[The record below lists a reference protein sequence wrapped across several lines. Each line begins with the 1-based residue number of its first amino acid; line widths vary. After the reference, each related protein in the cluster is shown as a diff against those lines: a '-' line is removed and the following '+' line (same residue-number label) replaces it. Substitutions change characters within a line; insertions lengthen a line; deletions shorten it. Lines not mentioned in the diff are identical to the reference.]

1 MNPWR
6 RLFDHYTAYHAYG
19 PSRLRYVGYVGA
31 ISTVLFYFV
40 RFTRPNAQPL
50 DDLVPRVVGLVLYT
64 LLAIKDRWP
73 EKLKPYYIGYSY
85 FALICCLP
93 FFMVLTGLQ
102 RGGGMPA
109 ISNAFIVVSFLVL
122 VTDWRNTVVM
132 LIAGTAMAA
141 AFYGATS
148 PDPKIPMDLVAQL
161 PAFAL
166 IVIGGNLFKFSTE
179 QIDAERKL
187 RATQALAGSIAHEMR
202 NPLSQIRYNLQ
213 GMQEALPPPTA
224 SARGQTLAAPE
235 VHALYRHLAESEL
248 AVKRGLQVIA
258 MTLDEVS
265 AKPVDTSSFKYL
277 SAAQATHKAVQEYAF
292 QSDEERSNVSV
303 QVAGD
308 FIFRGDET
316 AYLFVIFNLVQNA
329 LYYVAACPQARV
341 TVTVE
346 RYHVRIR
353 DTGPGIP
360 RSARAALFQPF
371 SSSGKSGG
379 TGLGLAYC
387 RRIMRAFG
395 GDIRCDS
402 VPGEF
407 TEFTL
412 HFPPVPREESDM
424 HRAAAIEQ
432 ARAVFAGKRLLLVDD
447 DAVQLAVAREKL
459 RPLGAQIDQA
469 GDGQAALDALAQ
481 HAYDLVLLDLH
492 MPAPD
497 GYAVAERL
505 RAGCAPANRDV
516 RIVAHTSEPAHLA
529 AIKAQKAGID
539 GLVSKPCDQLPLV
552 QALLDVLPRPVTVAD
567 PAAALAGRRI
577 VLADDNAYNRKAV
590 AAYLRHAGVEVAEAG
605 HGRAVLN
612 WLEAADPWDAILMD
626 LNMPGMS
633 GLEAANA
640 IRGSAAVWSRIP
652 IVALTAHSDPK
663 IVQAARAAGM
673 NDFITKPVEPAEL
686 YTKLHRLLGG
696 AGGPLPAAAPLAQ
709 SQAGAAEHGDLLNLE
724 RLESYRRIG
733 MLDELLNDYL
743 PEITRL
749 VDRLAHSVAER
760 DLQASLDALHSL
772 LGMSGEAGAQ
782 ALHRL
787 VRSVYGPMIET
798 GAWPPDD
805 GWLARIRTAAADA
818 QEALQAYAPAPSP
831 VTAD

>member
-6 RLFDHYTAYHAYG
+6 RLFAHYSAYHAYG

-50 DDLVPRVVGLVLYT
+50 DDLVPRVIGLVLYT
-64 LLAIKDRWP
+64 LLALKDRWP
-73 EKLKPYYIGYSY
+73 ERLKPYYIGYSY
-85 FALICCLP
+85 FALVSCLP

-132 LIAGTAMAA
+132 LTVGAALAA
-141 AFYGATS
+141 AVYAATS
-148 PDPKIPMDLVAQL
+148 AAPKIPMDLVAQL

-202 NPLSQIRYNLQ
+202 NPLTQIRYNLQ

-224 SARGQTLAAPE
+224 TAQAQTLAGPE

-258 MTLDEVS
+258 MTLDEVT

-292 QSDEERSNVSV
+292 QSHEERASVSV
-303 QVAGD
+303 QIAGD

-316 AYLFVIFNLVQNA
+316 AYLFVIFNLVKNA
-329 LYYVAACPQARV
+329 LYYMTAFPQARV

-346 RYHVRIR
+346 RYQVRVR

-360 RSARAALFQPF
+360 RSALPGLFQPF

-395 GDIRCDS
+395 GEIRCDS
-402 VPGEF
+402 VPGQF

-412 HFPPVPREESDM
+412 HFPPVPREDTDI
-424 HRAAAIEQ
+424 HRVAVLEK
-432 ARAVFAGKRLLLVDD
+432 ARSVFTGKRLLLVDD

-469 GDGQAALDALAQ
+469 ADGQAALDALAQ
-481 HAYDLVLLDLH
+481 QRYDLVLLDLH
-492 MPAPD
+492 MPVPD
-497 GYAVAERL
+497 GYAVAKWI
-505 RAGCAPANRDV
+505 RAGYAPPNRDV

-529 AIKAQKAGID
+529 TIKAQKAGID

-552 QALLDVLPRPVTVAD
+552 QALLDVLPRPPGGDD

-577 VLADDNAYNRKAV
+577 VLADDNAWNRKAV
-590 AAYLRHAGVEVAEAG
+590 AAYLRHAGAEVAEAG
-605 HGRAVLN
+605 HGRAVLD
-612 WLEAADPWDAILMD
+612 WLEAADPWDAVLMD
-626 LNMPGMS
+626 LHMPGMG
-633 GLEAANA
+633 GLEAARA
-640 IRGSAAVWSRIP
+640 IRGSAAAWRGVP
-652 IVALTAHSDPK
+652 IIALTAHSDPK
-663 IVQAARAAGM
+663 VVQAARAAGM

-686 YTKLHRLLGG
+686 YSKLHRLVGG
-696 AGGPLPAAAPLAQ
+696 AADPTLARVPPAPKTE
-709 SQAGAAEHGDLLNLE
+709 AGEHEPALNLE
-724 RLESYRRIG
+724 RLEGYRRIG
-733 MLDELLNDYL
+733 MLDELLNDYI
-743 PEITRL
+743 PEISRL
-749 VDRLAHSVAER
+749 VDRLEHGATQR
-760 DLQASLDALHSL
+760 DLQASMDALHSL
-772 LGMSGEAGAQ
+772 LGISGEAGAQ

-787 VRSVYGPMIET
+787 VRSVYAPMVEAGT
-798 GAWPPDD
+798 WPPDD
-805 GWLARIRTAAADA
+805 AWLAPVRTAAANA
-818 QEALQAYAPAPSP
+818 QQALTAYAAARSPA
-831 VTAD
+831 TAI

>member
-64 LLAIKDRWP
+64 LLAMKDRWP
-73 EKLKPYYIGYSY
+73 ERLKPYYIGYSY
-85 FALICCLP
+85 VALICCLP

-132 LIAGTAMAA
+132 LIAGTAVAT
-141 AFYGATS
+141 AFYAATS
-148 PDPKIPMDLVAQL
+148 PDPKIPMDMVAQL

-224 SARGQTLAAPE
+224 SARNQTLAGAE

-265 AKPVDTSSFKYL
+265 AKPVDTSSFQYF

-292 QSDEERSNVSV
+292 QSDDERANVAV
-303 QVAGD
+303 HVAGD

-316 AYLFVIFNLVQNA
+316 AYLFVIFNLVKNA
-329 LYYVAACPQARV
+329 LYYMAVCPQARV

-346 RYHVRIR
+346 RHQVRIR

-360 RSARAALFQPF
+360 RSAIAGLFQPF

-395 GDIRCDS
+395 GEISCES

-407 TEFTL
+407 TEFIL
-412 HFPPVPREESDM
+412 EFPPVPRQESDI
-424 HRAAAIEQ
+424 HRAAVLEK
-432 ARAVFAGKRLLLVDD
+432 ARGAFAGKRLLVVDD

-459 RPLGAQIDQA
+459 RALGAQIDQA
-469 GDGQAALDALAQ
+469 ADGQAALHALAQ
-481 HAYDLVLLDLH
+481 ERYDLVLLDLH
-492 MPAPD
+492 MPVPD
-497 GYAVAERL
+497 GYAVAEKI
-505 RAGCAPANRDV
+505 RAGYAPANREV

-529 AIKAQKAGID
+529 AIKTQKAGID
-539 GLVSKPCDQLPLV
+539 GLVTKPCDQLPLV
-552 QALLDVLPRPVTVAD
+552 QALLDALARPAPGD
-567 PAAALAGRRI
+567 DAAAALAGRRI
-577 VLADDNAYNRKAV
+577 LLADDNAYNRKAV
-590 AAYLRHAGVEVAEAG
+590 AAYLRHAGAEVAEAA
-605 HGRAVLN
+605 HGQAVLDR
-612 WLEAADPWDAILMD
+612 LEAAGPWDAILMD

-633 GLEAANA
+633 GLDAAGA
-640 IRGSAAVWSRIP
+640 IRGSGASWRQIP
-652 IVALTAHSDPK
+652 IIALTAHSDPK
-663 IVQAARAAGM
+663 TVQAARAAGM
-673 NDFITKPVEPAEL
+673 NDFITKPVEAGEL
-686 YTKLHRLLGG
+686 YSKLHRVVARGADRGG
-696 AGGPLPAAAPLAQ
+696 IGVLPAQ
-709 SQAGAAEHGDLLNLE
+709 SEPAGAEHGTVLNVQ

-733 MLDELLNDYL
+733 MLEELLNDYV
-743 PEITRL
+743 PEIARL
-749 VDRLAHSVAER
+749 VSRLEHSFAER
-760 DLQASLDALHSL
+760 DLQVGLDALHSL
-772 LGMSGEAGAQ
+772 LGMSGEAGAL

-787 VRSVYGPMIET
+787 VRSVYGPMT
-798 GAWPPDD
+798 DSGAWPADD
-805 GWLARIRTAAADA
+805 AWLARIRTAATDA
-818 QEALQAYAPAPSP
+818 QQALQAYAPASST